1 MNFCCHI
8 ENEIQIITLITKQ
21 NSIHFLI
28 LMISFSSKLLQG
40 EIHHVMNPD
49 PYRGTFGSDAAAYAK
64 EVQEHITYG
73 SSGRVAGFIAETF
86 QV

>member
-1 MNFCCHI
+1 
-8 ENEIQIITLITKQ
+8 
-21 NSIHFLI
+21 
-28 LMISFSSKLLQG
+28 MISFSSKLLQG

>member
-1 MNFCCHI
+1 MRNDSQLELFVLSLLRSKIAHACVLDL
-8 ENEIQIITLITKQ
+8 NDYSLTK
-21 NSIHFLI
+21 
-28 LMISFSSKLLQG
+28 LQG

-49 PYRGTFGSDAAAYAK
+49 PYRGTFGSDGAAYAK
-64 EVQEHITYG
+64 EVEEHITYG

>member
-1 MNFCCHI
+1 M
-8 ENEIQIITLITKQ
+8 
-21 NSIHFLI
+21 
-28 LMISFSSKLLQG
+28 QG

>member
-1 MNFCCHI
+1 M
-8 ENEIQIITLITKQ
+8 KQ
-21 NSIHFLI
+21 NSILVSIFYPNDQTLI
-28 LMISFSSKLLQG
+28 KTLQG

-86 QV
+86 QA